1 MTQNETPDF
10 RHSIANKVCG
20 KDVNMPFE
28 ECHKTKGAM
37 NPLCKNSEQCRIGE
51 KTSEQVDYIKSSIKE
66 NIFLKACP
74 GSGKTEVVGVKAAY
88 EMSKWDK
95 PYAGMAILTFTN
107 NATDVISDRVRQF
120 TGLSSIPY
128 PHYIGTFDS
137 WLQGYI
143 VQPFAHKVTS
153 YSGKNGDKSIT
164 IIGENCKNTF
174 LIKYKVEY
182 PRSTGEKYQANEISF
197 SPRNKTV
204 NFHNNGD
211 IGTITKELSDLEESV
226 ISDIQKKKQ
235 LFKADGWAN
244 YYDIDKIAMD
254 LFKDNEILHR
264 ICKRFP
270 YIIIDEAQDLSEM
283 QFALL
288 SEMHKNG
295 VVIHYVG
302 DINQSIYEF
311 KGGDPELISLHISNN
326 NVPAIILSQN
336 HRSNQTIVDVHS
348 RLVNVIEQK
357 IRANIAEIFDTSCIV
372 IKYCTL
378 GISKLPEWFIDYIE
392 QLNSS
397 AEHEFCKI
405 SLDRIA
411 IIGRG
416 HKINNMITGQNN
428 NKMHCMVCLAR
439 AIYLYVNYDRSH
451 IDEALKLLGSFLDE
465 YYFRSNIITLSK
477 EYNRPKE
484 YIKSTI
490 KWRLFLYDMLHGISL
505 IEGKLTKKGGNI
517 QVKDFSQTWE
527 EWVNFIKNFP
537 ISSSSDNYKYSM
549 VAFIDDIIANCEL
562 FENTDVG
569 YYRKHNLKQIQ
580 LSTGDKPLKVADI
593 VNRYSEANTKVR
605 VDTIHGVK
613 GETFDAV
620 MLVSNKNAG
629 HDGYYKK
636 WLADKNSE
644 AARLAYVASSRPKHL
659 LVWAIPDSAD
669 DEGIEKL
676 KEIGFTVLD
685 DQVSAGSE
693 SEIMR

>member
-1 MTQNETPDF
+1 MIQNETPDF

-20 KDVNMPFE
+20 KDVNMPFK

-51 KTSEQVDYIKSSIKE
+51 KTSEQVNYIKSSIKK

-107 NATDVISDRVRQF
+107 NATDVISNRVRQF
-120 TGLSSIPY
+120 TGMSNIPY

-153 YSGKNGDKSIT
+153 YKGKDGDRSIT
-164 IIGENCKNTF
+164 LIEENCKSPF

-182 PRSTGEKYQANEISF
+182 ARPTGEKYQANEISF
-197 SPRNKTV
+197 SPQNKTI

-211 IGTITKELSDLEESV
+211 IGTITKELSALDESV
-226 ISDIQKKKQ
+226 ISDIQKKKS

-254 LFKDNEILHR
+254 LFKGNGILHG

-288 SEMHKNG
+288 SKMHENG

-311 KGGDPELISLHISNN
+311 KGGYPELIRQHISNN
-326 NVPAIILSQN
+326 NVSAMTLSQN

-348 RLVNVIEQK
+348 RLVNVIGQ
-357 IRANIAEIFDTSCIV
+357 NIKSNISEIIDNSCI
-372 IKYCTL
+372 IMKYRTSE
-378 GISKLPEWFIDYIE
+378 INKLPEWFLDYIE

-397 AEHEFCKI
+397 AKHEFSKI
-405 SLDRIA
+405 SLDRTA

-428 NKMHCMVCLAR
+428 DKMHYMVCLAR
-439 AIYLYVNYDRSH
+439 AIYLYVNCDRSYLN
-451 IDEALKLLGSFLDE
+451 EALKLLGSFLDE

-477 EYNRPKE
+477 EHNRPKE
-484 YIKSTI
+484 YIKSNI
-490 KWRLFLYDMLHGISL
+490 KWRLFLYNVLNEISL
-505 IEGKLTKKGGNI
+505 IEGKLTKRGRNI
-517 QVKDFSQTWE
+517 QVRDFSQTWE
-527 EWVNFIKNFP
+527 GWVNFIKKFP
-537 ISSSSDNYKYSM
+537 ISSSSYNYKYSI
-549 VAFIDDIIANCEL
+549 VAFIDDIIANCEI
-562 FENTDVG
+562 FESKDVG
-569 YYRKHNLKQIQ
+569 YYRKYDLKQIQ
-580 LSTGDKPLKVADI
+580 LSTDDKPLKVTDI
-593 VNRYSEANTKVR
+593 VNRHREAITKVR

-613 GETFDAV
+613 GETLDAV
-620 MLVSNKNAG
+620 MLVSNSRVGKNG
-629 HDGYYKK
+629 SYKE
-636 WLADKNSE
+636 WLADKDSE

-659 LVWAIPDSAD
+659 LVWAIPDSAMKND
-669 DEGIEKL
+669 LSELENL
-676 KEIGFTVLD
+676 GFTILD
-685 DQVSAGSE
+685 DQTLDNIE
-693 SEIMR
+693 E